1 MVSTRVL
8 PSQVVRQVERIGLM
22 STGKKQYSTVFED
35 NLDQDTTVSVLLM
48 QHTDNEVQKL
58 SVCPST
64 GNVAV
69 YNDFDII
76 LDHFDCFELDL
87 RGHAQP

>member
-1 MVSTRVL
+1 MTGLSHPLSFFVSALFLSVQL
-8 PSQVVRQVERIGLM
+8 
-22 STGKKQYSTVFED
+22 FED

-48 QHTDNEVQKL
+48 DHADNEVKKL

-69 YNDFDII
+69 CSRAKIAV
-76 LDHFDCFELDL
+76 HQVELVNEF
-87 RGHAQP
+87 PVV